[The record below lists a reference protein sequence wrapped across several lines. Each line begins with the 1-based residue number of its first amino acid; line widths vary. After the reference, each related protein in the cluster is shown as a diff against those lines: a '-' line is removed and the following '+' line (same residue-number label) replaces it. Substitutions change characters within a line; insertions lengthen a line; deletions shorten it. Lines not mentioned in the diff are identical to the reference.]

1 MASWHALL
9 LLAVAL
15 SRQPWEGTVA
25 RQGLGS
31 VLLALAAWQLGSVS
45 AGQVERSVRHGLE
58 VTLEKA
64 LSDTN
69 GRQVTRRDERR

>member
-1 MASWHALL
+1 MASWHFLL

-15 SRQPWEGTVA
+15 SRQRWDGAVA

-45 AGQVERSVRHGLE
+45 AGQVERSIRHGLV
-58 VTLEKA
+58 VTLDKA
-64 LSDTN
+64 LSGTN
-69 GRQVTRRDERR
+69 DHQVTHEIAKT

>member
-1 MASWHALL
+1 MASWHFFL

-15 SRQPWEGTVA
+15 SGQRWDGTVA

-45 AGQVERSVRHGLE
+45 AGQAERSVRHGLV
-58 VTLEKA
+58 VTLDKA
-64 LSDTN
+64 LSGTN
-69 GRQVTRRDERR
+69 DHQVTR